1 MQPDSQQIREGS
13 AASGTPLF
21 LYALEQSFQRVGGD
35 AHIDPAIRNVFSKIS
50 GEFVTALGAMWASP
64 PTQYMEDSRS
74 DVGIFSTYTELIF
87 TQATE

>member
-35 AHIDPAIRNVFSKIS
+35 AHIAPLGIIAIRIGFSKIS
-50 GEFVTALGAMWASP
+50 NEFVYCPWV
-64 PTQYMEDSRS
+64 
-74 DVGIFSTYTELIF
+74 DVGIDPYEKEGALMCAIAPSE
-87 TQATE
+87 EK

>member
-50 GEFVTALGAMWASP
+50 GE
-64 PTQYMEDSRS
+64 
-74 DVGIFSTYTELIF
+74 VGIAPYEEEGALMCAIAPSEKK
-87 TQATE
+87 